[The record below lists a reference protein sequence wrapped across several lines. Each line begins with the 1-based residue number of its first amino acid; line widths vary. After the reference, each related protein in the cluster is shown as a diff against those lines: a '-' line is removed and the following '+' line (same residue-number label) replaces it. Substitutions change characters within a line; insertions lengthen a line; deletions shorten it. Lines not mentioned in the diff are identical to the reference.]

1 MKAKL
6 FANSRGAASL
16 GTIVW
21 ILLLAASVY
30 GAAKFVPPYVSY
42 YMLKTDV
49 ENEAKVAHMYTD
61 QSIASRLLKK
71 AVSWSVPI
79 GQEDIEIIRG
89 TGDIAISI
97 EYIETVS
104 FPGGY
109 SKDLPFSISVEEPLK
124 ESSGALK

>member
-1 MKAKL
+1 MKAKR
-6 FANSRGAASL
+6 FANSRGAASF

-21 ILLLAASVY
+21 ILLLATSVY
-30 GAAKFVPPYVSY
+30 GASKFAPPYVSY

-49 ENEAKVAHMYTD
+49 ENEAKVAHMYMD

-79 GQEDIEIIRG
+79 VQEDIEIQRG
-89 TGDIAISI
+89 TEDITISI
-97 EYIETVS
+97 EYVETVD

-109 SKDLPFSISVEEPLK
+109 SKDLAFSIHVEEPLK

>member
-1 MKAKL
+1 MKAKR
-6 FANSRGAASL
+6 FANSRGAASF

-30 GAAKFVPPYVSY
+30 AAYKFVPPYVSY

-49 ENEAKVAHMYTD
+49 ENEAKVAHMYMD

-79 GQEDIEIIRG
+79 EQEDIEIARSGAEI
-89 TGDIAISI
+89 TVAI
-97 EYIETVS
+97 EYVETVD

-109 SKDLPFSISVEEPLK
+109 VKELQFSIHVEEPLK